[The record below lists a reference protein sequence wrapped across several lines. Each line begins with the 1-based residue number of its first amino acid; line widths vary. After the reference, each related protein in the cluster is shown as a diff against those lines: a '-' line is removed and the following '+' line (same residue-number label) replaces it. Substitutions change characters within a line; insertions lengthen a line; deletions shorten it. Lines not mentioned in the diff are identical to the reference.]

1 MVAQTSPSDKT
12 KNEFIVNLT
21 QQTRTSVPPKTFVPP
36 KTSVPPNDTD
46 TTAEEQQINK
56 MVYKLYNLT
65 YEEVKIIQPNF
76 TEIMS
81 KKNVGSKFWISLEI
95 KKSEN

>member
-1 MVAQTSPSDKT
+1 MKFGKIIFLFLIIGNFVAQDLS
-12 KNEFIVNLT
+12 
-21 QQTRTSVPPKTFVPP
+21 
-36 KTSVPPNDTD
+36 D
-46 TTAEEQQINK
+46 TTAEERQIDNL
-56 MVYKLYNLT
+56 VYKLYNLT
-65 YEEVKIIQPNF
+65 YEEVKIIQPSF

>member
-1 MVAQTSPSDKT
+1 MKFGKIIFLFLIIGNFVAQDLS
-12 KNEFIVNLT
+12 
-21 QQTRTSVPPKTFVPP
+21 
-36 KTSVPPNDTD
+36 D
-46 TTAEEQQINK
+46 TTAEERQIDK

-65 YEEVKIIQPNF
+65 YEEVLIIQPNF